1 MVHDRIRTRDPWHAS
16 PSCCDHGYFSSFY
29 YKLLK
34 FKALTNRSA
43 VGVVV
48 TSPFNNWKTLLT
60 RVRIQSPPAVLRP
73 GEIRIHYAMSINR
86 DIDPHSSTPS
96 ASLTAV

>member
-1 MVHDRIRTRDPWHAS
+1 MVHDRIRTWDPWHAS

-34 FKALTNRSA
+34 FNALTNRSA

-48 TSPFNNWKTLLT
+48 TTPFNN
-60 RVRIQSPPAVLRP
+60 
-73 GEIRIHYAMSINR
+73 
-86 DIDPHSSTPS
+86 
-96 ASLTAV
+96 